1 MKTKLLPLI
10 IVAVC
15 IFSVAA
21 QRITANDIIGTWLYR
36 ISDVPPEYETGS
48 FIFEEKDGKLIGYS
62 GQSEKQQMKNLVVD
76 QGKVSFSTDFDGGSI
91 KYTLNQKGDTLLG
104 AVSTQYGDFTV
115 TAVKEK
121 K

>member
-1 MKTKLLPLI
+1 MKTKFLAMI

-21 QRITANDIIGTWLYR
+21 QRITANDILGTWIYK
-36 ISDVPPEYETGS
+36 ISDVPPEYENGS
-48 FIFEEKDGKLIGYS
+48 FIFEEKDGKTIGFS
-62 GQSEKQQMKNLVVD
+62 GQSEKQQMKNLIID

-91 KYTLNQKGDTLLG
+91 KYSLNQKGDSLIG